1 MPVWITGHSKGGNLA
16 VFAGAYLLAR
26 QQKRL
31 VTVYNNDGPGF
42 SARFLAGDGYRA
54 VAPKVRKFLPESSIV
69 GAFLE
74 SETESHIIESSG
86 VAINQHDPLTWQI
99 SGSHLVAAA
108 ERSSFGRHSDA
119 VIDGWLET
127 LSDSDR
133 KKLTELVFTV
143 LHSSDNHTLED
154 IKNTPLWAN
163 LSSMARTY
171 AGLGKEQRQFFDDAV
186 KRLMLQVKEEALRGR
201 KKRAAAK

>member
-1 MPVWITGHSKGGNLA
+1 M
-16 VFAGAYLLAR
+16 
-26 QQKRL
+26 
-31 VTVYNNDGPGF
+31 YNNDGPGF